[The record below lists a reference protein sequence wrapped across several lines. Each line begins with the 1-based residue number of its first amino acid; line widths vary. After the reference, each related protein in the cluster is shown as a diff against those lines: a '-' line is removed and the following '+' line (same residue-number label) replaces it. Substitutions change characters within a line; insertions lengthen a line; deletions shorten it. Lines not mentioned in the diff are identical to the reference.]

1 MNVINFLNLNR
12 SAAKFNKIK
21 RVLKKRVKNNN
32 RAQTITATIT
42 TFQIATTIF

>member
-1 MNVINFLNLNR
+1 MLLIFLT
-12 SAAKFNKIK
+12 STGGAAKFNKIK

-42 TFQIATTIF
+42 KFQIAITIF